1 MFFPFSDSQLGNP
14 DFRYNFGVEI
24 TFDPRKSERNLR
36 ERGFGFEIVANFDLR
51 SAIYTVDARR
61 DYGEIRMRA
70 LGLILDK
77 LYALV
82 FTMRG
87 SALRVISLRRANR
100 KERNRYAKAKS

>member
-1 MFFPFSDSQLGNP
+1 M
-14 DFRYNFGVEI
+14 EI

-36 ERGFGFEIVANFDLR
+36 ERGLAFEMVADFDLR

-61 DYGEIRMRA
+61 DYGEVRTRA
-70 LGLILDK
+70 IGFIGDT

-100 KERNRYAKAKS
+100 KERGRYEKAKS